1 MRSLRVIFLACNK
14 NSSRF
19 QQDAS
24 YIYRCQNLSHGLS
37 TSGCAVQL
45 SHVSNW
51 PWWQS
56 WDVVV
61 LHRPRG
67 GTLDR
72 LAIWLARLQ
81 GATLIADFDDL
92 IFDPSMAEFSPGVV
106 NSLIS
111 VDSAR
116 NNFDRTFSVLD
127 RFDAITVSTE
137 FLKRRVIDVLSLTPV
152 LCSPNAVHHSWL
164 ASPFQGLSDVPVISY
179 NPGTR
184 SHDQDFEQVISALA
198 GVMKMR
204 TDVQLR
210 ITGPLEYK
218 STRLPTSRV
227 SRRPRVPF
235 EAFHEC
241 YGGAW
246 VNLAPLEASPFND
259 CKSALK
265 VIEAGWWGVPTVTL
279 NLPDAERFQG
289 AAAWP
294 AQTPQEFGDVVL
306 KAITAIE
313 QGAVDAQAVRDSVLR
328 QADVHVVA
336 AQWLQWV
343 AGLRK

>member
-1 MRSLRVIFLACNK
+1 MSALRVIFLACNK

-19 QQDAS
+19 LQDAS
-24 YIYRCQNLSHGLS
+24 YIYRCQNLSHGLIA
-37 TSGCAVQL
+37 SGCAVKL
-45 SHVSNW
+45 SHVSDW

-72 LAIWLARLQ
+72 LAIWLARLR

-111 VDSAR
+111 ADSAR
-116 NNFDRTFSVLD
+116 NNFHRTFSVLD
-127 RFDAITVSTE
+127 RFDAVTVSTD
-137 FLKRRVIDVLSLTPV
+137 FLRRRVIDVLSLTPV

-164 ASPFQGLSDVPVISY
+164 SLPLQGLSDVPVITY

-184 SHDQDFEQVISALA
+184 SHDQDFDQVISVLA
-198 GVMKMR
+198 DVMGCR

-210 ITGPLEYK
+210 ITGPLEFT
-218 STRLPTSRV
+218 STMLPTSRV

-241 YGGAW
+241 YVGAW
-246 VNLAPLEASPFND
+246 VNLAPLQASPFND

-279 NLPDAERFQG
+279 NLPDSERF
-289 AAAWP
+289 A
-294 AQTPQEFGDVVL
+294 GDVAWV
-306 KAITAIE
+306 AHSPE
-313 QGAVDAQAVRDSVLR
+313 DFGRAVINALEAVGSRTTSAQAIRSAVL
-328 QADVHVVA
+328 AHANVNDVA

-343 AGLRK
+343 AGLRR